1 MSAYLFHFA
10 ISSFNVAHKSALQP
24 LASVCLPWPIYGVG
38 VNDTKM
44 IEIMIR
50 WHKSQP
56 NRQIEEMLRKMED
69 SEYYVTELYRHP
81 AKGRPELIDNIL
93 FDCSSF
99 SNILR
104 IENLNNNFIALA
116 VKT

>member
-1 MSAYLFHFA
+1 MFAYLYLILH

-24 LASVCLPWPIYGVG
+24 LASVCLPCPIYGLG

-56 NRQIEEMLRKMED
+56 HRQIEGDVEEER
-69 SEYYVTELYRHP
+69 EYYVTELYQQAADR
-81 AKGRPELIDNIL
+81 N
-93 FDCSSF
+93 
-99 SNILR
+99 
-104 IENLNNNFIALA
+104 
-116 VKT
+116 